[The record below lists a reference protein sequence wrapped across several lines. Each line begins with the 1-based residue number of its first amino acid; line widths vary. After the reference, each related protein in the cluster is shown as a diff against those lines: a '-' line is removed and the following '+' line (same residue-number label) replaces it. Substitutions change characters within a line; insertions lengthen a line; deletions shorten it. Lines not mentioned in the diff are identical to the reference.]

1 MLEKV
6 HRAIK
11 INQKALLKSYIDMN
25 TDLKIKAKDDCEK
38 DFFKIMNNSVVW
50 KTIEKSEKT

>member
-25 TDLKIKAKDDCEK
+25 TDLRKKRKNDCQK
-38 DFFKIMNNSVVW
+38 DFFKIMNNSVFQ
-50 KTIEKSEKT
+50 KTIEKSKKT

>member
-1 MLEKV
+1 MYRV
-6 HRAIK
+6 IK

-25 TDLKIKAKDDCEK
+25 TDLRKKRKNDCQK
-38 DFFKIMNNSVVW
+38 YFFKIMNNSVFQ

>member
-38 DFFKIMNNSVVW
+38 DFFKIMNNSVV
-50 KTIEKSEKT
+50 